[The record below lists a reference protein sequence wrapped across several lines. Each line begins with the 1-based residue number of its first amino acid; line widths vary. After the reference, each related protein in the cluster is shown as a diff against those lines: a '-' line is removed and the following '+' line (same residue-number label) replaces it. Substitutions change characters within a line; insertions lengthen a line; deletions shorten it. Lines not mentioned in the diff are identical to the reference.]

1 MRKIIKRFVAYF
13 IDLFVVVLI
22 SQSLSGIPFINK
34 QLDTYNKYY
43 DEYLDVVNTY
53 GEFKSDLLKN
63 YEDKKL
69 TEKEYN
75 KLIEKHDNYKDL
87 LEDSYGDKKLDKKE
101 YEKLN
106 KKIDSEYNK
115 KYRKLSY
122 NMDKN
127 SNCYFII
134 YLIVVFGYFVFFNK
148 ITNGQT
154 LGKKLTGLKL
164 VSNKDDG
171 VVSIFSYVIRTI
183 LLYQPI
189 SYLIRL
195 ILVNILSMNNYCDVI
210 MIVSDIERYLQMA
223 IIITIMLR
231 GDGRGLHDLIVGT
244 KVISIDRNGNE
255 VSDVNLKKEVA
266 EKGKKNT
273 KKIIEESNDD

>member
-1 MRKIIKRFVAYF
+1 MFLKFSCLF
-13 IDLFVVVLI
+13 ILFVVVLI
-22 SQSLSGIPFINK
+22 SQSLAGIPFINK

-75 KLIEKHDNYKDL
+75 KLIERHDNYKDL

-127 SNCYFII
+127 SSFYFII

-148 ITNGQT
+148 VTNGQT
-154 LGKKLTGLKL
+154 LGKKLTRLKL
-164 VSNKDDG
+164 VNNKDDG
-171 VVSIFSYVIRTI
+171 VVSIFSYIIRTI

-195 ILVNILSMNNYCDVI
+195 IFVNILSMNNYCDVI
-210 MIVSDIERYLQMA
+210 MVVSDIESYLQMA

-231 GDGRGLHDLIVGT
+231 NDGRGLHDLIVGT
-244 KVISIDRNGNE
+244 RVISVDKNGNE
-255 VSDVNLKKEVA
+255 VSDVVLKEEV
-266 EKGKKNT
+266 EKNKKNT
-273 KKIIEESNDD
+273 KKVIEESK